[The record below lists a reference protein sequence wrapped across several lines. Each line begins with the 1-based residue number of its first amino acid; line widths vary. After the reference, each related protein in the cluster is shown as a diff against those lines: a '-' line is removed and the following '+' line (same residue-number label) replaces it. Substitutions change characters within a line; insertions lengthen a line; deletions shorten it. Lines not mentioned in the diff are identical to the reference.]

1 MKVLFAIA
9 IALLTLPASA
19 AIQIPG
25 LFNTGVDNSLA
36 LQPDLTVDIHYSITA
51 TTAVAYTPDDAYTYA
66 NLAPLY
72 AIYPG
77 SWVGNTATSQ
87 WIGPALDI
95 VEPSDPT
102 WAGTYTYDLTFDL
115 TGLDPSTAQISGLW
129 ASDNGSQIFLNN
141 IFTGYIKGS
150 SGYSSLDPFSI
161 TSGFLPGLNTLR
173 FLVVNDLS
181 VPPLPDNPSGLHVSA
196 LAGTAEAAVVAV
208 PEPTMFVVWL
218 GLITAALACAGTRH
232 HLAAAE

>member
-1 MKVLFAIA
+1 MKVILAIA

-19 AIQIPG
+19 AIQISG
-25 LFNTGVDNSLA
+25 LFNTGVDNSSA
-36 LQPDLTVDIHYSITA
+36 LQPNLTVDTHYSITA
-51 TTAVAYTPDDAYTYA
+51 TTAPAYTPDDAYTYA
-66 NLAPLY
+66 DLAPLY
-72 AIYPG
+72 ALYPG

-87 WIGPALDI
+87 WIGPAADI

-115 TGLDPSTAQISGLW
+115 TGLDPSTAQVSGLW

-141 IFTGYIKGS
+141 VFTGYTKGPA
-150 SGYSSLDPFSI
+150 GYSSLDPFSI

-173 FLVVNDLS
+173 FLVANDLD
-181 VPPLPDNPSGLHVSA
+181 VPPIVNPSGLQVSA
-196 LAGTAEAAVVAV
+196 LAGIAEAAV

-218 GLITAALACAGTRH
+218 GLIAAALVCAGTRQ